1 MMEFGNLLQKR
12 ARGHLKVYLGMAP
25 GVGKTYRMLTE
36 AHQLLAKGVDVQA
49 GVVVTHGRLE
59 TRTLLNGI
67 PQIPPRVVY
76 YRGKAIEE
84 LDLEEVLRR
93 KPLVVLVDEL
103 AHTNAPGSQHEK
115 RWQDVEALLDAG
127 ISVITAVNIQHVDT
141 LSDEVSR
148 IVQAP
153 VQERVP
159 FQFVEQADQL
169 VHVDL
174 STEELLQRIQE
185 GKVYEAGRAEQA
197 FGHFFQEDNLLQL
210 RRLALQLAAQ
220 VVSRRINLLLPTAQR
235 VGPQRI
241 AVSISTNEQTGKWL
255 LRRTAQLASLNGAE
269 WQAVYVQTRSEDPNT
284 IALARRRSL
293 LNLFKLAA
301 EMGGK
306 VQTLPGQNIAQTLL
320 AHIEKEQI
328 SLLVLGQTRRTRW
341 QLFWRGDLVRQLTS
355 SDHTHPFDLLILAKP

>member
-220 VVSRRINLLLPTAQR
+220 VVSRKPGAKTPIPLP
-235 VGPQRI
+235 
-241 AVSISTNEQTGKWL
+241 
-255 LRRTAQLASLNGAE
+255 
-269 WQAVYVQTRSEDPNT
+269 
-284 IALARRRSL
+284 
-293 LNLFKLAA
+293 
-301 EMGGK
+301 
-306 VQTLPGQNIAQTLL
+306 
-320 AHIEKEQI
+320 
-328 SLLVLGQTRRTRW
+328 
-341 QLFWRGDLVRQLTS
+341 WRGSAVC
-355 SDHTHPFDLLILAKP
+355 